1 MKNYLVKKIKI
12 KINQWTIIMGN
23 ISDSSS
29 NYGKHPTVKNLV
41 EANKAIKKLQSSTLR
56 LVYPDLGNPELL
68 KVIVYGDATHA
79 SLPSGASQGALIVF
93 LCGNE
98 RAAPITWKSKKLE
111 RVTKSPV
118 ASETMSLAEAAD
130 AGHFVALM
138 TKEIFGLETGPLD
151 LGEIEVQWV
160 DKTIQLADPLT
171 KHRAS
176 TTRPLDVLK
185 CGKL

>member
-1 MKNYLVKKIKI
+1 M
-12 KINQWTIIMGN
+12 
-23 ISDSSS
+23 
-29 NYGKHPTVKNLV
+29 
-41 EANKAIKKLQSSTLR
+41 
-56 LVYPDLGNPELL
+56 
-68 KVIVYGDATHA
+68 YGDATHA

-138 TKEIFGLETGPLD
+138 TKEIFGLETGP
-151 LGEIEVQWV
+151 
-160 DKTIQLADPLT
+160 K
-171 KHRAS
+171 
-176 TTRPLDVLK
+176 VLQNR
-185 CGKL
+185 